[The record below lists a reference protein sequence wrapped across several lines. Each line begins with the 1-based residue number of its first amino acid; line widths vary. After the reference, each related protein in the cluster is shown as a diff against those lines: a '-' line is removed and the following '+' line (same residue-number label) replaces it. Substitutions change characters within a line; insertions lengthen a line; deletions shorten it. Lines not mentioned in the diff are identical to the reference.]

1 MKSSPLSSKPVALSL
16 TIAFLIV
23 LVLGNFSQTKPNLTV
38 DRLTHSEDNN
48 AMKAVIAD
56 GQIHLPLGFEAN
68 RGQAPDDIKFVGRA
82 NASSFLFKRNEVLLS
97 IHNRDSRKS
106 SSSSRGSVTR
116 AQVGMKFEGANL
128 HPDIAGQQRR
138 DTRAN
143 YFIGN
148 DPSKWVRGIDTYS
161 SVAYSAIYPGIDLLF
176 YGNQNQLEYDF
187 KVAPGANP
195 SDIKL
200 RFEGAD
206 KVEFSKEGDLILQ
219 TTAGNVSHNAPVA
232 YQEIA
237 GSRHDVAAK
246 FEKSDDGLIS
256 FKLGA
261 YDHNQPLVIDPVL
274 IFSTYL
280 GGPGD
285 DACRGIVAD
294 PMGNAYLI
302 GDSFSA
308 SFIPRATD
316 MNSDIFIGKLNSNG
330 LILSYTF
337 FGGDKNDTAT
347 GLTVDSTGSVYM
359 AGSTESTDFPI
370 LSSFGLALQGPSDA
384 FVVKLTAA
392 LDQFFYSTIVGG
404 SGAERGISVAADSGG
419 NAYISGQTTSA
430 DFPTFAAVQSTYGGG
445 DSDAFVSKIAANG
458 QTLIYS
464 TFLGG
469 TGNEDT
475 GLRSGISVD
484 DSGNASVSGDT
495 ASGDFPVKNALR
507 ATKSGSASSSDGFVA
522 KLNSSGSAFVYST
535 YLGGSDDDFA
545 LGLAGDSAGNA
556 YVTGR
561 TKSTAFTGSSVTR
574 PSNTNSDAFVA
585 KINPDGSAFSY
596 LTFIGGTGDES
607 GNAIAI
613 DGPGNAV
620 IGGTSTG
627 GATTIKSI
635 QSFSRGGTDAFVAR
649 LGTNGSVTFSTYI
662 GGSDEDSALAVDLTS
677 DGFIYVGG
685 FTKSTDF
692 LISTPLVHQNAGK
705 SDIFIARI
713 DPTIDSNR
721 PVLLQAVVSG
731 KNLIVYGQGFDS
743 GAVLLVN
750 DEQVKTRNEDPDPTQ
765 VLFAKKAAKRIGAG
779 HTAQLQV
786 QNAGGKKSNFLFFTI
801 PQ

>member
-1 MKSSPLSSKPVALSL
+1 MKSSPLSPKPIALSV
-16 TIAFLIV
+16 TVAFLLV
-23 LVLGNFSQTKPNLTV
+23 LLLGNFSQPRHSLILDQLT
-38 DRLTHSEDNN
+38 RCEENY
-48 AMKAVIAD
+48 AMKAIIAD

-68 RGQAPDDIKFVGRA
+68 RGQAPEDVKFVGRA
-82 NASSFLFKRNEVLLS
+82 NASSFLFKQNEVLLS
-97 IHNRDSRKS
+97 IHNRGSRNAS
-106 SSSSRGSVTR
+106 SSSKRTVTT
-116 AQVGMKFEGANL
+116 AQIGMKFEGANQ
-128 HPDIAGQQRR
+128 HPEITGKELRA
-138 DTRAN
+138 TRAN

-148 DPSKWVRGIDTYS
+148 DPSKWVRGVDTYS
-161 SVAYSAIYPGIDLLF
+161 GVSYSAVYPGIDLRF

-187 KVAPGANP
+187 SVAPGAKP

-200 RFEGAD
+200 RFDGANTI
-206 KVEFSKEGDLILQ
+206 EFSKEGELVLH
-219 TTAGNVSHNAPVA
+219 TAAGDVRHNPPIA
-232 YQEIA
+232 YQQLA
-237 GSRHDVAAK
+237 GTRHIVAAS
-246 FEKSDDGLIS
+246 FEKSDDNSIS
-256 FKLGA
+256 FKIGD
-261 YDHNQPLVIDPVL
+261 YDHNQELVIDPILV
-274 IFSTYL
+274 FSTYL
-280 GGPGD
+280 GGAAD
-285 DACRGIVAD
+285 DALRGIVAD
-294 PMGNAYLI
+294 PAGNAYLI

-308 SFIPRATD
+308 SFIPRATET
-316 MNSDIFIGKLNSNG
+316 NSDIFIGKLNSNG
-330 LILSYTF
+330 LILTYTF

-392 LDQFFYSTIVGG
+392 LDQFFYSTLVGG
-404 SGAERGISVAADSGG
+404 SGAEQGVSVAADSGG
-419 NAYISGQTTSA
+419 NAFISGQTTSA
-430 DFPTFAAVQSTYGGG
+430 DFPTFAAVQPTYGGG
-445 DSDAFVSKIAANG
+445 DSDAFVSKITANG

-469 TGNEDT
+469 TGSEDT
-475 GLRSGISVD
+475 ALRSGISVD
-484 DSGNASVSGDT
+484 TSGNATVSGDT
-495 ASGDFPVKNALR
+495 VSDNFPVKNALR

-522 KLNSSGSAFVYST
+522 KINSSGSDFVYST

-561 TKSTAFTGSSVTR
+561 TKSTSFTGSSVTR

-585 KINPDGSAFSY
+585 KINADASAFSY

-613 DGPGNAV
+613 DSAGNVV

-627 GATTIKSI
+627 GATTVKSI
-635 QSFSRGGTDAFVAR
+635 QSFSRGGADAFVAR
-649 LGTNGSVTFSTYI
+649 LGSTGSVTFSTYI
-662 GGSDEDSALAVDLTS
+662 GGSDEDSALAVDFTS

-705 SDIFIARI
+705 SDIFVAKI
-713 DPTIDSNR
+713 DPNSDSNR
-721 PVLLQAVVSG
+721 PVLLQAVISG
-731 KNLIVYGQGFDS
+731 KNLILYGQGFDS
-743 GAVLLVN
+743 GATLLVN

-786 QNAGGKKSNFLFFTI
+786 QNASGRKSNFLFFTI